1 MKFKTIIS
9 SVLILWSFMSM
20 GQSLVNSKSSLIKVR
35 IENFQIKASDCGVT
49 LNTSLYKANIIRSYG
64 EGEMVLL
71 YIQCAETMRYLS
83 PELELYVEEYIPK
96 PEDVFDFT
104 DLEAIDK
111 KILPKYRVVSVKT
124 GVLIE
129 N

>member
-9 SVLILWSFMSM
+9 SILVLWSFISI
-20 GQSLVNSKSSLIKVR
+20 GQSLIDFKSNLVKVR
-35 IENFQIKASDCGVT
+35 IENFHIKASDCGVAI
-49 LNTSLYKANIIRSYG
+49 NTSLYKARIIRSYG

-71 YIQCAETMRYLS
+71 YFQCAETMRYLS
-83 PELELYVEEYIPK
+83 SELELYVEKYIPK

-104 DLEAIDK
+104 DLEAMDK
-111 KILPKYRVVSVKT
+111 NVLPKYRVVSVKT